1 MCTVSFIPLSNS
13 VIITSNRDEK
23 TIRAIAEFPTQIK
36 NNFSTIYYP
45 KDAQAGGTWF
55 ISNNQGDVGVLL
67 NGSEKNHISTPPY
80 KQSRGLIL
88 VDIFKNENPLSALTH
103 YDLTGIENFTLVL
116 YINKN
121 LFQARWNGNKLNIVL
136 KDITKNQIWSSSTL
150 YNQDMIQERE
160 EWFFSWLEKNN
171 AENIL
176 QFHLEE
182 KKENTEYGIFM
193 NRNNV
198 LQTVSISSIQI
209 ENHQSKFYYKDCISN
224 KESELIINRDYK
236 SIQNH

>member
-1 MCTVSFIPLSNS
+1 
-13 VIITSNRDEK
+13 
-23 TIRAIAEFPTQIK
+23 
-36 NNFSTIYYP
+36 
-45 KDAQAGGTWF
+45 
-55 ISNNQGDVGVLL
+55 
-67 NGSEKNHISTPPY
+67 
-80 KQSRGLIL
+80 
-88 VDIFKNENPLSALTH
+88 
-103 YDLTGIENFTLVL
+103 
-116 YINKN
+116 
-121 LFQARWNGNKLNIVL
+121 
-136 KDITKNQIWSSSTL
+136 
-150 YNQDMIQERE
+150 MIQERE